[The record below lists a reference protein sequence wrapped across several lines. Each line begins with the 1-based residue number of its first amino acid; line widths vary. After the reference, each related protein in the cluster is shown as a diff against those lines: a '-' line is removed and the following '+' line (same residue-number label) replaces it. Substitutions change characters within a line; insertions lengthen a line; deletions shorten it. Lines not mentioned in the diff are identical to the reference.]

1 MTSYPE
7 LRLLINGEWR
17 ESTHTDAVL
26 NPADESIVGRLPHA
40 SRSDLDDA
48 LAAAEAGFQVW
59 RRFAPAKREQIMLK
73 ASALLRG
80 RTEEIAAAITR
91 DTGKPLSQ
99 ARVEVGTACERID
112 WDASEGR
119 RLYGRVVPSEPG
131 LRHTVLR
138 EPLGVVAAFT
148 PWNFPIASPSR
159 KVAGALAAGCSIILK
174 GAEETP
180 SGAFHLIKA
189 FHDAGVPAGVVNLV
203 FGNPAEI
210 SEYLIPQ
217 PAVRLV
223 TFTGSVPVGKH
234 LAALCG
240 RHMKPNIMELGGSSP
255 AIICADAD
263 PESAAKIAVQG
274 KFRNSGQVCT
284 SPTRFFVDDAIY
296 EPFLAAIARE
306 AAAIKLG
313 DPLAADTEMG
323 PLANP
328 RRLAAIEAL
337 IADGVERGGI
347 VHSGGK
353 RVGNRGYYFPMTVM
367 SDLPDDARLMRE
379 EPFGPVVLVSRVHT
393 IEEAIAK
400 ANDSPFALSA
410 YGFTGSARNVA
421 LMADGL
427 ECGSLSINHY
437 RASYAEA
444 PFGGVKDSGYGREG
458 GSEGLE
464 SYTYTKHVSHYF

>member
-1 MTSYPE
+1 MTTYPE

-17 ESTHTDAVL
+17 DATHNENVL
-26 NPADESIVGRLPHA
+26 NPADESVIGRLPHA
-40 SRSDLDDA
+40 GIAELDQA
-48 LAAAEAGFQVW
+48 LAAAEAGFREW
-59 RRFAPAKREQIMLK
+59 RRFSPVRREQILQRA
-73 ASALLRG
+73 ASLLSE
-80 RTEEIAAAITR
+80 RTEDIAYAIAL
-91 DTGKPLSQ
+91 DTGKPLAQ

-119 RLYGRVVPSEPG
+119 RLYGRIVPSEPG

-138 EPLGVVAAFT
+138 EPIGIVAAFT

-180 SGAFHLIKA
+180 AGAFHLVRA
-189 FHDAGVPAGVVNLV
+189 FHDAGVPPGVVNLV

-210 SEYLIPQ
+210 SAYLIPQ

-234 LAALCG
+234 LASLCG
-240 RHMKPNIMELGGSSP
+240 RHMKPSIMELGGSSP
-255 AIICADAD
+255 AIICGDVDPDA
-263 PESAAKIAVQG
+263 AAAAAAIG
-274 KFRNSGQVCT
+274 KSRNSGQVCT
-284 SPTRFFVDDAIY
+284 SPTRFYVEEKIY
-296 EPFLAAIARE
+296 EPFLAAFARG
-306 AAAIKLG
+306 ASALKLG
-313 DPLAADTEMG
+313 DPLAPDTDMG
-323 PLANP
+323 PLANV
-328 RRLAAIEAL
+328 RRLNAIEDL
-337 IADGVERGGI
+337 ITDGLARGGR
-347 VHSGGK
+347 VHSGGA
-353 RVGNRGYYFPMTVM
+353 RRGNRGYYFPMTVM
-367 SDLPDDARLMRE
+367 SNLPDDARLMRE
-379 EPFGPVVLVSRVHT
+379 EPFGPVALVSPVRS
-393 IEEAIAK
+393 IEEAIEKSNA
-400 ANDSPFALSA
+400 SPYALSA

-421 LMADGL
+421 LMSEGL

-437 RASYAEA
+437 RASFAEA

>member
-17 ESTHTDAVL
+17 DCAHTDAVL
-26 NPADESIVGRLPHA
+26 NPADESIAGRLPHA

-59 RRFAPAKREQIMLK
+59 RRFAPVKREQIMLK
-73 ASALLRG
+73 ASALLRQ

-99 ARVEVGTACERID
+99 ARVEVATACERID

-234 LAALCG
+234 LASLCG

-255 AIICADAD
+255 AIICSDAD

-274 KFRNSGQVCT
+274 KSRNSGQVCT

-306 AAAIKLG
+306 AAALKLG
-313 DPLAADTEMG
+313 DPLSPDTDMG

-337 IADGVERGGI
+337 IADGVERGGK

-379 EPFGPVVLVSRVHT
+379 EPFGPVVLVSRVRT
-393 IEEAIAK
+393 IEEAIAR